1 LILLDTHLVAEALLP
16 PKDDHLAQEWI
27 NQQHPET
34 LFLSEISLTEL
45 KQTLKPSSQSKNTKE
60 AVDAAEWLAKELRA
74 LFVNR
79 ILPFDEGAIAALEQ
93 VTRTANQNHIELS
106 LMDSM
111 IAATALAHRFKVATR
126 DAKPFE
132 GAGLKVINP
141 WKP

>member
-34 LFLSEISLTEL
+34 LFLSEVSLTEL
-45 KQTLKPSSQSKNTKE
+45 KQALKPSSQSKNTKE
-60 AVDAAEWLAKELRA
+60 AVDTAEWLANELRA
-74 LFVNR
+74 LFGNR
-79 ILPFDEGAIAALEQ
+79 ILAFDEGAIAALEQ
-93 VTRTANQNHIELS
+93 VTKTANQNHIELS

-111 IAATALAHRFKVATR
+111 IAATALAHRFQVATR
-126 DAKPFE
+126 DTKPFE

-141 WKP
+141 WKL